1 MKKKAY
7 LEPTYRVVYF
17 KALCDDTLMTGS
29 AQKTGD
35 EEVDDD
41 DDFLGTRKFY
51 EFEWQ

>member
-7 LEPTYRVVYF
+7 LEPTYHVVCL

-29 AQKTGD
+29 GQKTD
-35 EEVDDD
+35 EEVVEDG

>member
-7 LEPTYRVVYF
+7 LEPTYRVVYL
-17 KALCDDTLMTGS
+17 KALCDDTLMKGS
-29 AQKTGD
+29 GIKTDD
-35 EEVDDD
+35 EEVEDG